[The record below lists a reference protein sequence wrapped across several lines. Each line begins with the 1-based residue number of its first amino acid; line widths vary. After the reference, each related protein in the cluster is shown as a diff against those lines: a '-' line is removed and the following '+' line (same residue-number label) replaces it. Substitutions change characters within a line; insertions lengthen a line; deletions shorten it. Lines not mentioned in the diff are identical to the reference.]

1 MLSLPKVYVGLPIQE
16 AGLELLRGQVEFN
29 IWKEEGAPPKEVLFK
44 ELKDADGLISGLP
57 FRVDDELMSV
67 SPKLKVVSNYA
78 VGYDNIDVAAAT
90 KRGILVTNTPDVLT
104 AATADVAMLLIL
116 ATARRAFE
124 ANEFMRSGAWKAWGP
139 DLLVGMEVSGST
151 IGIVGMGKIGSA
163 VAKRASGFGMKIL
176 YFSDVRRPDIE
187 ESLGAKYVSLEELLK
202 ESDIVTLHC
211 LLNEQTRNMF
221 GEAQFRMMKNT
232 AILINTSRGPIVD
245 QKALY
250 KACAEKWIWAAG
262 LDVYE
267 KEPVPLDEPLLKL
280 TNVTTLPHI
289 ASASNVSRNGMA
301 RKAATNLLE
310 ALQGKRPP
318 DLVNPEAWK

>member
-1 MLSLPKVYVGLPIQE
+1 MSLPKVYVGLPIQE
-16 AGLELLRGQVEFN
+16 AGLELLRGHVEFN
-29 IWKEEGAPPKEVLFK
+29 IWREEGAPSREVLFN
-44 ELKDADGLISGLP
+44 ELADADGLISGLP
-57 FRVDDELMSV
+57 FRVDDELMAV

-104 AATADVAMLLIL
+104 AATADVALLLIL

-124 ANEFMRSGAWKAWGP
+124 ANEFMRSGNWKVWGP
-139 DLLVGMEVSGST
+139 DLLVGMEVSGGT

-176 YFSDVRRPDIE
+176 YCDVVRRQDIE
-187 ESLGAKYVSLEELLK
+187 EVLGAKYASLEELLK

-211 LLNEQTRNMF
+211 LLNERTRNLF

-232 AILINTSRGPIVD
+232 AIFINTARGPIVD

-267 KEPVPLDEPLLKL
+267 KEPVPLDDPLLKL

-301 RKAATNLLE
+301 RVAATNLLA

-318 DLVNPEAWK
+318 NLVNPEAFS